1 MTAQKLL
8 DKIDELNEKY
18 IKIWEDV
25 CNIESP
31 TNCKAK
37 VDEVGQYFINMA
49 KEKGWQTEV
58 FEQSKSGNVI
68 CITMNPDSTDAPVC
82 YSGHIDTVHPIGL
95 FSSPA
100 VTFDD
105 QKIYGP
111 GVTDCKGGVVASFMA
126 MDALGSIGFAS
137 RPVMIL
143 IQTDEEVGSSLSN
156 KETIKYICQKSQNA
170 IAFFNT
176 EGSEYGEVVLT
187 RKGILRC
194 RFAISGKA
202 AHSARCMNGASAIA
216 EAAHKILELEK
227 FKDLNGITCNCGTIN
242 GGSVANTVP
251 EKCEFVADIRFA
263 DDTQLKYVRE
273 ELQKISSKSFVEGCT
288 SEVCE
293 ISYRPAMPLVDKNLD
308 LLKKMNEIY
317 SKTGLPI
324 LEWENA
330 MEGSDAAYATEYGIP
345 CVDSIGVEGDCI
357 HSKNEFALLS
367 SLALSA
373 KQQAVFAYMA

>member
-8 DKIDELNEKY
+8 NKIDELNEKY

-68 CITMNPDSTDAPVC
+68 CVTMNPESDEAPVC

-100 VTFDD
+100 VSFDD

-137 RPVMIL
+137 RPVMLL

-156 KETIKYICQKSQNA
+156 KETIKYICQKSKNA

-176 EGSEYGEVVLT
+176 ECSEYGKVVLV

-202 AHSARCMNGASAIA
+202 AHSACCMNGASAIA

-273 ELQKISSKSFVEGCT
+273 EIQKISSKCFVEGCT
-288 SEVCE
+288 SEMCE

-308 LLKKMNEIY
+308 LLQKMNEIY

-330 MEGSDAAYATEYGIP
+330 MEGSDASYATEYGIP
-345 CVDSIGVEGDCI
+345 CVDSIGVEGDFI
-357 HSKNEFALLS
+357 HSKNEFAVLS

-373 KQQAVFAYMA
+373 KQQAVFAYMV

>member
-1 MTAQKLL
+1 MTSQKLL

-49 KEKGWQTEV
+49 KEKGWQIEV

-111 GVTDCKGGVVASFMA
+111 GVNDCKGGVVASFMA
-126 MDALGSIGFAS
+126 MDALDSIGFTS
-137 RPVMIL
+137 RPIMLL

-176 EGSEYGEVVLT
+176 EGSEYGKVVLT

-194 RFAISGKA
+194 RFTVSGKA
-202 AHSARCMNGASAIA
+202 AHSARCMYGASAIA
-216 EAAHKILELEK
+216 EAAHKIIELEK
-227 FKDLNGITCNCGTIN
+227 FKDLNGITCNCGIIN

-251 EKCEFVADIRFA
+251 EKCEFVADIRFRDA
-263 DDTQLKYVRE
+263 AQLDYVRKE
-273 ELQKISSKSFVEGCT
+273 IQKISSKSFVEGCT

-293 ISYRPAMPLVDKNLD
+293 ISYRPAMPLVDKNLN
-308 LLKKMNEIY
+308 LLQKMNEIY
-317 SKTGLPI
+317 SQTGLPV
-324 LEWENA
+324 LEWKSA
-330 MEGSDAAYATEYGIP
+330 VGGSDAAYATEYGIP
-345 CVDSIGVEGDCI
+345 CVDSIGVEGDFI
-357 HSKNEFALLS
+357 HSKNEFAVLS

-373 KQQAVFAYMA
+373 KQQAVFAYMV

>member
-8 DKIDELNEKY
+8 NKIDELNEKY

-68 CITMNPDSTDAPVC
+68 CVTMNSESDEAPVC

-126 MDALGSIGFAS
+126 MDALDSIGFTS
-137 RPVMIL
+137 RPVMLL

-156 KETIKYICQKSQNA
+156 KETIKYICQKSKNA

-176 EGSEYGEVVLT
+176 EGSEYGKVVLT

-194 RFAISGKA
+194 RFTVSGKA
-202 AHSARCMNGASAIA
+202 AHSACCMNGASAIA

-227 FKDLNGITCNCGTIN
+227 FKDLNGITCNCGIIN

-251 EKCEFVADIRFA
+251 EKCEFVADIRFRDA
-263 DDTQLKYVRE
+263 TQLDYVRE
-273 ELQKISSKSFVEGCT
+273 QIQKISSKNIVEGCT

-293 ISYRPAMPLVDKNLD
+293 ISYRPAMPLVDKNLN
-308 LLKKMNEIY
+308 LLQKMNEIY
-317 SKTGLPI
+317 SQTGLPV
-324 LEWENA
+324 LEWKNA
-330 MEGSDAAYATEYGIP
+330 MGGSDAAYATEYGIP
-345 CVDSIGVEGDCI
+345 CVDSIGVEGDFI
-357 HSKNEFALLS
+357 HSKNEFAVLS

-373 KQQAVFAYMA
+373 KQQAVFAYMV